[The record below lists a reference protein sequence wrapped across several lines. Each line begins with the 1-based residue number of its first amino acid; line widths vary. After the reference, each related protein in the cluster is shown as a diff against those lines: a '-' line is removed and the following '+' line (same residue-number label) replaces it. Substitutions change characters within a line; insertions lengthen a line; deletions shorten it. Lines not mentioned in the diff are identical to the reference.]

1 MPENTNRG
9 LAVLECCQEIP
20 CNPCTTVCRTGA
32 IVKSALTSRPVFHP
46 ERCVGCKLCVAA
58 CPGQAIFFQVPD
70 LGDGRASLTFP
81 YEYLPLPQ
89 VGQEVT
95 AVDRMGQP
103 VCPATV
109 QAVEQ
114 RPAFQQTALV
124 TLSFPAEYLED
135 VRFMKRLDREG
146 C

>member
-1 MPENTNRG
+1 MPNNRKG
-9 LAVLECCQEIP
+9 LALLECCQEIP
-20 CNPCTTVCRTGA
+20 CNPCATVCRTGA
-32 IVKSALTSRPVFHP
+32 IVKATLNTRPVFHP
-46 ERCVGCKLCVAA
+46 DLCVGCKLCVAA
-58 CPGQAIFFQVPD
+58 CPGQAIFFQAP
-70 LGDGRASLTFP
+70 GPEAGQSSLTFP

-89 VGQEVT
+89 AGQEVT
-95 AVDRMGQP
+95 AVNRLGQP

-114 RPAFQQTALV
+114 RPSFQQTALV
-124 TLSFPAEYLED
+124 TLSFPEEYRDE